1 MTVSGIDGS
10 VGGSV
15 GSSVGSSASSPVGSP
30 AGGAA
35 GGSVHGRGD
44 GPDSVYAEVAGAAQ
58 GHPAFLNLLQQTWW
72 WCVWGALLA
81 ALGWRVPSWKW
92 PPTMPDLVGFVA
104 CAAGFALLATPVRE
118 RPIATSARAYHVLLA
133 HRNAV
138 VSAGFVVLAAMHAP
152 NAWEPAVDAV
162 ALAAYLLMLDAFA
175 APPAAFRQLA
185 GPWVLGGL
193 TVLIGV
199 SALLIELPGADEAA
213 RQVTGIAAA
222 GVALAAALWA
232 GFGVTRRR

>member
-10 VGGSV
+10 AGGSVGGSV
-15 GSSVGSSASSPVGSP
+15 SDSSYSSANGL
-30 AGGAA
+30 GE
-35 GGSVHGRGD
+35 
-44 GPDSVYAEVAGAAQ
+44 GPDSVYAEVAGAGQ
-58 GHPAFLNLLQQTWW
+58 GHPAFLDLLQQTWW

-92 PPTMPDLVGFVA
+92 PPTMPELVGFVA

-118 RPIATSARAYHVLLA
+118 RPIATSARAHHVLLA

-138 VSAGFVVLAAMHAP
+138 VSAGFVVLAAIHAP

-175 APPAAFRQLA
+175 APPAAFRRLA

-193 TVLIGV
+193 TALIGV
-199 SALLIELPGADEAA
+199 SALLIELPGADQAA
-213 RQVTGIAAA
+213 RQVTGIGAAA
-222 GVALAAALWA
+222 VALGAALWA
-232 GFGVTRRR
+232 GFGMTRRR